1 MILCRALVPFKAGK
15 VGAVSR
21 TSAVVGPKLMLNLLT
36 ELRRTRKIDGKAV
49 AANDGSLAM

>member
-1 MILCRALVPFKAGK
+1 MILRRSLVPYKAGK

-21 TSAVVGPKLMLNLLT
+21 TSAIAVARTHAHLLK
-36 ELRRTRKIDGKAV
+36 ELRRTREIDGKAA